1 MKTPT
6 VLKNRIQSLVLVGI
20 SLSCALR
27 ATGAP
32 QVANFS
38 DDAKDRHVG
47 KILLPATPSKPI
59 TPGPTGVIK
68 TSSTQ
73 SKAQLLLDSLKGSGA
88 QNKAPVSVAAP
99 AESKDAKPA
108 DRKMEVKGA
117 KVNESAPDK
126 SSPAVV
132 KGKSEPVSR
141 AGAPNSLD
149 KKASP
154 AVKGALEKDLQGK
167 EAGPKVQGDEKETAS
182 DKSKKT
188 SASSQHVKARTI
200 RNDGFIPPPPP
211 VQPSILMNGGI
222 GEPGTNPFT
231 VDYMN
236 KDELLQ
242 KQKDLEL
249 QLSDAKAQLKDTEEA
264 GAEKKTRAERFD
276 PLYKEGVVSRHE
288 LEAAQK
294 EAADVD
300 KEVERAKN
308 RVTDLQNQSASVE
321 RKLKEIAKRTLPVSA
336 SPRKKTRK

>member
-6 VLKNRIQSLVLVGI
+6 VLKKRIPSLVLVGI

-27 ATGAP
+27 ASGAP

-38 DDAKDRHVG
+38 DDGKDRHVG
-47 KILLPATPSKPI
+47 KILLPVAPSKPI

-73 SKAQLLLDSLKGSGA
+73 SKAQVLLDSLKRTGVQS
-88 QNKAPVSVAAP
+88 KAPVIVAAP
-99 AESKDAKPA
+99 SDSKEAKPA
-108 DRKMEVKGA
+108 DRKTEVKGA
-117 KVNESAPDK
+117 KGTDSAPDK
-126 SSPAVV
+126 SSPVV
-132 KGKSEPVSR
+132 KRKSEQVSK
-141 AGAPNSLD
+141 AGAPNLAD

-154 AVKGALEKDLQGK
+154 AVKGVLGNDAQSK
-167 EAGPKVQGDEKETAS
+167 EALLKAQSEEKGAAW
-182 DKSKKT
+182 DKLKKP
-188 SASSQHVKARTI
+188 SASSQHVRARTI

-211 VQPSILMNGGI
+211 VQPSILMDGGM
-222 GEPGTNPFT
+222 GAPGIMPFT

-249 QLSDAKAQLKDTEEA
+249 QLSDAKGQLKDSEEA
-264 GAEKKTRAERFD
+264 GSEKKTRAERFD

-308 RVTDLQNQSASVE
+308 RVIDLQNQSASVE